1 MRIRILLGIALCSLL
16 ISGWAGAASLDQTPS
31 FNQTLWVLTLDRP
44 ADRSP
49 SAPLHGLNDVRLWVD
64 SRLAVTPPLGY
75 QLTDRLG
82 SFINGTWDGAHT
94 INPPIGNF
102 LSSGA
107 LYSNGFD
114 NPRASQQM
122 GVAFG
127 LTLRF

>member
-1 MRIRILLGIALCSLL
+1 MRVVFGIVLCWLLV
-16 ISGWAGAASLDQTPS
+16 SGVASAASFDQTPS
-31 FNQTLWVLTLDRP
+31 LNQSLWTRSLDKP
-44 ADRSP
+44 EDWSP
-49 SAPLHGLNDVRLWVD
+49 SAPLHGLNDVRLWID

-75 QLTDRLG
+75 QLTDRFG
-82 SFINGTWDGAHT
+82 SFIQGTWDGAPKT
-94 INPPIGNF
+94 ISPIGS
-102 LSSGA
+102 LLGTGA

>member
-1 MRIRILLGIALCSLL
+1 MRILVGVVFCWVLVS
-16 ISGWAGAASLDQTPS
+16 GAASAAS
-31 FNQTLWVLTLDRP
+31 FDEATSFSQTLWALRLDSTEEW
-44 ADRSP
+44 SP

-94 INPPIGNF
+94 INPPIGSL

-107 LYSNGFD
+107 VYSNGFD
-114 NPRASQQM
+114 NPRASQQV

>member
-1 MRIRILLGIALCSLL
+1 MVPRLVLAVVLSCFLLSAGP
-16 ISGWAGAASLDQTPS
+16 GAATFDQAPS
-31 FNQTLWVLTLDRP
+31 FGQTLWVLTLDKP
-44 ADRSP
+44 EDRSP
-49 SAPLHGLNDVRLWVD
+49 LARLHGLNDVRLWVD

>member
-1 MRIRILLGIALCSLL
+1 MRILFGMVLCWLLV
-16 ISGWAGAASLDQTPS
+16 SGVVSAASFDQTPA
-31 FNQTLWVLTLDRP
+31 FNQTLWALRLDGP
-44 ADRSP
+44 EDWSP
-49 SAPLHGLNDVRLWVD
+49 TAPLHGLNDVRLWVD

-75 QLTDRLG
+75 QVTDRLG
-82 SFINGTWDGAHT
+82 SFIKGTWDGAHT
-94 INPPIGNF
+94 INPPLGSL

>member
-1 MRIRILLGIALCSLL
+1 MRVVLGIVFCWLL
-16 ISGWAGAASLDQTPS
+16 VSGWASAASIDQAPP
-31 FNQTLWVLTLDRP
+31 FNQTLWALRLDSTEEW
-44 ADRSP
+44 SP

-94 INPPIGNF
+94 ISPPIGNF
-102 LSSGA
+102 LSNGA

-122 GVAFG
+122 GVA
-127 LTLRF
+127 

>member
-1 MRIRILLGIALCSLL
+1 MRVVFGIVLCWLLV
-16 ISGWAGAASLDQTPS
+16 SGVASAASFDQTPS
-31 FNQTLWVLTLDRP
+31 LNQSLWARSVAKP
-44 ADRSP
+44 EERSP
-49 SAPLHGLNDVRLWVD
+49 SAPLHGLNDVRLWID
-64 SRLAVTPPLGY
+64 SQLAVTPPLGY

-94 INPPIGNF
+94 ISPPTGSM

-114 NPRASQQM
+114 NPRASSQQM